1 MSGIYA
7 AAHMVGGMTADY
19 WERDPRRLAFVLAR
33 YKAVS
38 KLLAGKQNV
47 LEIGCADAFGSR
59 IVRQTVGKLTA
70 VDIDP
75 QSIEEAKRNASENW
89 QIEFTVW
96 DIMKGPALGFDAV
109 FALDVYEHIPPADEH
124 TFLENLRAC
133 APVAIVG
140 TPSAESQVYAS
151 DLSRKG
157 HCNCKSGEDLRAS
170 LLRHW
175 RHVFMLCLNDET
187 IHLGHFGMAHYLL
200 AICCE

>member
-1 MSGIYA
+1 
-7 AAHMVGGMTADY
+7 MTLHSY
-19 WERDPRRLAFVLAR
+19 SIDPRRLGFILAR
-33 YKAVS
+33 YKACA
-38 KLLAGKQNV
+38 KLLSGKQNV
-47 LEIGCADAFGSR
+47 LEVGCADGFASR
-59 IVRQTVGKLTA
+59 VVRQTVGKLTA
-70 VDIDP
+70 VDVDA

-89 QIEFTVW
+89 PIEFTVW

-109 FALDVYEHIPPADEH
+109 FALDVYEHIPPTDEQ

-157 HCNCKSGEDLRAS
+157 HCNCKSGEDLRVS

-175 RHVFMLCLNDET
+175 RHVFLFGLNDEM
-187 IHLGHFGMAHYLL
+187 IHLGFLPMSQYLL
-200 AICCE
+200 ALCVE